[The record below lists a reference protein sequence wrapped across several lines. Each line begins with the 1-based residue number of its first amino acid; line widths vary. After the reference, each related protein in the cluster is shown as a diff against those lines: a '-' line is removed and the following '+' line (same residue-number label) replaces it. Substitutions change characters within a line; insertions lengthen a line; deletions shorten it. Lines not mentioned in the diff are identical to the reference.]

1 MLVCCRAYSTV
12 RPVLP
17 VIPPPVDNVAK
28 SLLEE
33 KELESLAKDETI
45 RVGGFFLLCVH
56 LCLRACFKKEKKEI
70 PRCPL
75 SMTFFFFFYIIKQNA
90 SCFIIRFRI
99 LLKIS

>member
-12 RPVLP
+12 RSVLP

-45 RVGGFFLLCVH
+45 RVRGFFLLCVH
-56 LCLRACFKKEKKEI
+56 LCLHACFKKEKKKKNNTKVSTQYD
-70 PRCPL
+70 L
-75 SMTFFFFFYIIKQNA
+75 FSFFV
-90 SCFIIRFRI
+90 
-99 LLKIS
+99 